1 MAKIRVYFPTLTGLA
16 APTQSIDFSCLDEAA
31 EAIAGV
37 LRDLSPEG
45 EEPLLTRCGC
55 EGPQGQGSSKMAL
68 ASAVGTVPAIK
79 NQA

>member
-1 MAKIRVYFPTLTGLA
+1 MAKIRVYFPVLA
-16 APTQSIDFSCLDEAA
+16 GVEVPTHSIDFSCLDEAA

-45 EEPLLTRCGC
+45 EEPLLTRCGR
-55 EGPQGQGSSKMAL
+55 EGPQGQGTSKMAL
-68 ASAVGTVPAIK
+68 AYAVGTVAAIK